1 MFNSKTFI
9 TLIGLAVVLF
19 ALSSQSISNAISEPF
34 LNFPRMALSSPEQ
47 ITRSRCGKKITST
60 SKPLNYAA
68 GMDRFVS
75 TPSFQGVLPPR
86 IMSSSYGANIKYNMP
101 SQNNLALDNQNP
113 LAFGNMAKCNYTRE
127 NFQNNNSGNNSGK
140 KTNYDEAI
148 GDVYK
153 NDQFEDLSP
162 NGIIGGT
169 DMTNINALGEEQQ
182 TYNYDRLIFST
193 SKSRLSAL
201 GDPIRGD
208 LPIIPNNCGWFSPS
222 VNPARDL
229 ATGAINVIAGNDN
242 ETANKLA
249 QLRQVATDFTATPA
263 AGVAQPYK
271 MISQATAQKVNR
283 SYNMALSQQGSTVNV
298 SNEYQLPSPMRQV
311 IAFP

>member
-9 TLIGLAVVLF
+9 TLIGLAVILL
-19 ALSSQSISNAISEPF
+19 ALSSQSISNAIIEPF
-34 LNFPRMALSSPEQ
+34 LNFPRMALSSPE
-47 ITRSRCGKKITST
+47 SRTKIGNKITST
-60 SKPLNYAA
+60 SKPINYVA
-68 GMDRFVS
+68 GMNRFVS
-75 TPSFQGVLPPR
+75 YPSFQGVLAPR
-86 IMSSSYGANIKYNMP
+86 MMPGSYGASINYNLP
-101 SQNNLALDNQNP
+101 SEKNLAVDKQNP
-113 LAFGNMAKCNYTRE
+113 LAFGNMAKCNYTKE
-127 NFQNNNSGNNSGK
+127 NFQNNNPDNNSGK
-140 KTNYDEAI
+140 KTNYNGAI

-182 TYNYDRLIFST
+182 TYNYDRLIYST

-208 LPIIPNNCGWFSPS
+208 LPIIPNACGWFSPS

-229 ATGAINVIAGNDN
+229 TTGAMNVMGGNNN

-249 QLRQVATDFTATPA
+249 QLRNVGADFAATPT
-263 AGVAQPYK
+263 GGEVQNYNT
-271 MISQATAQKVNR
+271 ISRTTAQNVGR
-283 SYNMALSQQGSTVNV
+283 SYNMAVSQQGATVNI
-298 SNEYQLPSPMRQV
+298 SNQYQLPSPMRTAT
-311 IAFP
+311 AFP

>member
-1 MFNSKTFI
+1 MFDSKTFI

-34 LNFPRMALSSPEQ
+34 LNFPRVALASPEQ
-47 ITRSRCGKKITST
+47 ITRSGCGKKITSM
-60 SKPLNYAA
+60 SKPINYVA
-68 GMDRFVS
+68 GMNRFFS
-75 TPSFQGVLPPR
+75 YPAFQGVLPPR
-86 IMSSSYGANIKYNMP
+86 MMPGSYGASINYNLP
-101 SQNNLALDNQNP
+101 SQNNLAVDKQNP
-113 LAFGNMAKCNYTRE
+113 LAFSNMAKCNYTTKE
-127 NFQNNNSGNNSGK
+127 NFQNNNSAK

-169 DMTNINALGEEQQ
+169 DMTNINALGCEQQ

-193 SKSRLSAL
+193 AKSRLTAQ

-208 LPIIPNNCGWFSPS
+208 LPIIPNACGWFSPS

-229 ATGAINVIAGNDN
+229 ATGAMNVMGGNNN
-242 ETANKLA
+242 ETANSLA
-249 QLRQVATDFTATPA
+249 QLRAIGADFAATPTG
-263 AGVAQPYK
+263 GVAQSYN
-271 MISQATAQKVNR
+271 MISQAAANNIGR
-283 SYNMALSQQGSTVNV
+283 SYMTGLSQKGATVDV
-298 SNEYQLPSPMRQV
+298 SNQYQLQSPMRTAT
-311 IAFP
+311 AFP

>member
-34 LNFPRMALSSPEQ
+34 LNFPRAAIASPEQ
-47 ITRSRCGKKITST
+47 ITRSGCGNKITST
-60 SKPLNYAA
+60 STPINYVA
-68 GMDRFVS
+68 GMNRFIS
-75 TPSFQGVLPPR
+75 HPSYQAVIAPR
-86 IMSSSYGANIKYNMP
+86 IMPGSYGANINYNLP
-101 SQNNLALDNQNP
+101 SQNNLAVDNQNP
-113 LAFGNMAKCNYTRE
+113 LAFGNMAKCNYTKE
-127 NFQNNNSGNNSGK
+127 NFQQNNKSGK

-169 DMTNINALGEEQQ
+169 DMTNINALGCEQQ
-182 TYNYDRLIFST
+182 TYNYDRLVFST
-193 SKSRLSAL
+193 AKSRLTAQ

-208 LPIIPNNCGWFSPS
+208 LPIIPNACGWFSPS

-229 ATGAINVIAGNDN
+229 ATGAMNVMGGNNN

-249 QLRQVATDFTATPA
+249 QLRAVGADFAATPTG
-263 AGVAQPYK
+263 GVAQSYN
-271 MISQATAQKVNR
+271 MISQAAANNINR
-283 SYNMALSQQGSTVNV
+283 SYNSALSQQGATVDV
-298 SNEYQLPSPMRQV
+298 SNQYQSQSPMRQ
-311 IAFP
+311 ATSFP